1 MDFVAFAG
9 ARDRD
14 AHEVSSI
21 AAVIRSFLTSSFFRQ
36 SAWMMAAT
44 LISGGCMALVQV
56 IATRMPEG
64 EALTFSMLVDLTA
77 QLAIPVIGLQTVFAQ
92 ETVMAVTGNRRDQLA
107 GAARWA
113 FKIIGALWLL
123 AALLFFI
130 FQRQFTTNYRVTP
143 LALTVTLSFGL
154 LAMLQP
160 VVAGLLQGK
169 QEFSW
174 FGLATVLNG
183 VGRFAG
189 VTVTVLWLGG
199 RADGVMLAVFL
210 GTVLA
215 TGIMAWRTREL
226 WTGAVA
232 AFDWRGLL
240 GRALPIS
247 LALGAYTYL
256 FTADSLLVKRFFT
269 KDIDAYNSVRL
280 VGRILVFTTAP
291 MAWVM
296 FPLLVKSRLVGKK
309 DNALAAT
316 ATVTLGVGVMGA
328 IGLTLWP
335 ELPLRFLA
343 RGAHVGFAWMVPWFA
358 WCLVPLS
365 LANVL
370 INNVL
375 ARERYGAVPWLVAV
389 AIGYGIA
396 LRFNHETFTSVI
408 QTLGIFGLLLVAVCV
423 AFSLGP
429 PRASATRR

>member
-1 MDFVAFAG
+1 
-9 ARDRD
+9 
-14 AHEVSSI
+14 
-21 AAVIRSFLTSSFFRQ
+21 VIRSFLSSSFFRQ

-44 LISGGCMALVQV
+44 LIGGGCMALVQI

-77 QLAIPVIGLQTVFAQ
+77 QLTIPVIGLQTVFAQ
-92 ETVMAVTGNRRDQLA
+92 ETVVALAENRRAQLA
-107 GAARWA
+107 GATRWA
-113 FKIIGALWLL
+113 FQVIGLLWLL
-123 AALLFFI
+123 AALGFFI
-130 FQRQFTTNYRVTP
+130 FQKQFTTNYRVTP
-143 LALTVTLSFGL
+143 LALIVTLAFGL

-174 FGLATVLNG
+174 FGLATILNG
-183 VGRFAG
+183 AGRLVG
-189 VTVTVLWLGG
+189 VMVMVLWLGG

-210 GTVLA
+210 GTILT

-226 WTGAVA
+226 WTGEA
-232 AFDWRGLL
+232 AKFDWRGLCR
-240 GRALPIS
+240 RALPIS

-269 KDIDAYNSVRL
+269 ADTDAYNSVRL
-280 VGRILVFTTAP
+280 IGRILVFATAP

-316 ATVTLGVGVMGA
+316 ATVTVGVGVIGA

-343 RGAHVGFAWMVPWFA
+343 RGAHVEFAWMVPWFA

-365 LANVL
+365 LANVM

-375 ARERYGAVPWLVAV
+375 ARERYAAVPWLVAV

-396 LRFNHETFTSVI
+396 LRYNHETFTSVI
-408 QTLGIFGLLLVAVCV
+408 QTLGLFGLLLVAVCV
-423 AFSLGP
+423 AFSFGP
-429 PRASATRR
+429 PRTSATRR

>member
-1 MDFVAFAG
+1 
-9 ARDRD
+9 
-14 AHEVSSI
+14 
-21 AAVIRSFLTSSFFRQ
+21 VIRAFLTSSFFRQ

-44 LISGGCMALVQV
+44 LMSGAFMALVQI

-77 QLAIPVIGLQTVFAQ
+77 QLAIPVIGLQTAFAQ
-92 ETVMAVTGNRRDQLA
+92 ETVIAVNENRRAQLA
-107 GAARWA
+107 GAAQWA
-113 FKIIGALWLL
+113 FKVIGLLWLL

-130 FQRQFTTNYRVTP
+130 FQRQFTSNYRVTP
-143 LALTVTLSFGL
+143 LALTVTLAFGL

-174 FGLATVLNG
+174 FGLATILNG
-183 VGRFAG
+183 GGRLLG

-199 RADGVMLAVFL
+199 RADGVMFAVFL
-210 GTVLA
+210 GTILA

-226 WTGAVA
+226 WVGAA
-232 AFDWRGLL
+232 AGFDWRGLL
-240 GRALPIS
+240 RRALPIS

-280 VGRILVFTTAP
+280 IGRILVFATAP

-309 DNALAAT
+309 DNALFAT
-316 ATVTLGVGVMGA
+316 AAVTLGVGIVGA
-328 IGLTLWP
+328 TGLTLWP

-343 RGAHVGFAWMVPWFA
+343 RGAHVEFAWMVPWFA

-375 ARERYGAVPWLVAV
+375 ATERYGAVPWLVAV
-389 AIGYGIA
+389 AIAYGVA
-396 LRFNHETFTSVI
+396 LRYHHETFTDVI
-408 QTLGIFGLLLVAVCV
+408 QTLGLFGLLLVAVCV
-423 AFSLGP
+423 VFTMRS

>member
-1 MDFVAFAG
+1 MDFDSLVES
-9 ARDRD
+9 RDGNSND
-14 AHEVSSI
+14 VSSI
-21 AAVIRSFLTSSFFRQ
+21 APVMRSFLNSSFFRQ

-44 LISGGCMALVQV
+44 LIGGGCMALVQI

-64 EALTFSMLVDLTA
+64 EALTFSMLVDLAA
-77 QLAIPVIGLQTVFAQ
+77 QLTIPVIGLQTVFAQ
-92 ETVMAVTGNRRDQLA
+92 ETVMAIAENRRAQLT

-113 FKIIGALWLL
+113 FKVIGALWLI
-123 AALLFFI
+123 AALGFLI
-130 FQRQFTTNYRVTP
+130 FQKQFTSNYRVTP
-143 LALTVTLSFGL
+143 LALGVTLAFGL

-174 FGLATVLNG
+174 FGLATILNG

-189 VTVTVLWLGG
+189 VTIMVLWLGG

-210 GTVLA
+210 GVFLT
-215 TGIMAWRTREL
+215 TGLMAWRTKEL
-226 WTGAVA
+226 WTGQIA

-240 GRALPIS
+240 RRALPIS

-280 VGRILVFTTAP
+280 IGRILVFATAP

-296 FPLLVKSRLVGKK
+296 FPLLVKSRVMGQR
-309 DNALAAT
+309 DNALIYT
-316 ATVTLGVGVMGA
+316 AGVTLGVGALGA
-328 IGLTLWP
+328 LGLTLWP

-343 RGAHVGFAWMVPWFA
+343 KGAHMGFAWMVPWFA
-358 WCLVPLS
+358 WCLLPLS

-375 ARERYGAVPWLVAV
+375 ARERYAAVPWLIAV

-396 LRFNHETFTSVI
+396 LRYNHETFTSVI
-408 QTLGIFGLLLVAVCV
+408 KTLGLFGLLLVAVCV
-423 AFSLGP
+423 VFMISS
-429 PRASATRR
+429 PRTGAARR